1 MSENVTPDSAPS
13 TDPVKKKKPKKSS
26 RPKFRGETDGMNGF
40 VFETFE
46 EAKDPTAFVRT
57 LEALERFA
65 SKTYKTDLTTIFLQP
80 KGILPNIPR
89 PPLPDASA
97 DAYEK
102 EAFAIKVKAHI
113 AEEKQSVVDM
123 KALWSVVWGQC
134 SPTLISKLLDE
145 KDLQQ

>member
-1 MSENVTPDSAPS
+1 MSENVTPDPAPS
-13 TDPVKKKKPKKSS
+13 TEPAKKKKPKKPS
-26 RPKFRGETDGMNGF
+26 RPKFKGETDGMNGF
-40 VFETFE
+40 VFETSE

-65 SKTYKTDLTTIFLQP
+65 NKTYKTDLTTIFLQP
-80 KGILPNIPR
+80 KGTLPNIPR

-102 EAFAIKVKAHI
+102 EAFTVKVKAHI

-123 KALWSVVWGQC
+123 KAL
-134 SPTLISKLLDE
+134 
-145 KDLQQ
+145 